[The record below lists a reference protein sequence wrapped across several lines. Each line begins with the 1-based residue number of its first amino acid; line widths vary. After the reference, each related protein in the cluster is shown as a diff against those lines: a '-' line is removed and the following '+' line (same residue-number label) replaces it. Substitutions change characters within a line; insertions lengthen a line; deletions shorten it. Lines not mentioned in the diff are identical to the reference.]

1 LISILKNDI
10 IVSRRS
16 IIMPAVTVR
25 NIPETTHRALRLRA
39 AQAGRSTE
47 AEIRY
52 ILEEAVQIN
61 APARIGSEIAALA
74 QSFGGFELPIKGR
87 AEPAEPAVFD

>member
-1 LISILKNDI
+1 LISNYKNDI
-10 IVSRRS
+10 IASEGS
-16 IIMPAVTVR
+16 TIMPAVTVR

-52 ILEEAVQIN
+52 ILEEAVQ
-61 APARIGSEIAALA
+61 ADTPVRIGSEIAALA
-74 QSFGGFELPIKGR
+74 QSFGGFDLPLKRRI
-87 AEPAEPAVFD
+87 EPAEPAVFD